1 MIKSKVC
8 RLIATR
14 FLWMTNLMSGL
25 AVVMSCRSSASSDTL
40 GHIYSFIIFPEVAIL
55 KKVLKNANQRLFEGN
70 EIFCAH

>member
-1 MIKSKVC
+1 
-8 RLIATR
+8 
-14 FLWMTNLMSGL
+14 
-25 AVVMSCRSSASSDTL
+25 MSCRSSASSDTL